1 MSTALSGAAQAAVC
15 AIALCFA
22 SASAADDCP
31 SIATTKG
38 AFVVERGPDS
48 KTEVFSGN
56 GPIVRSVLRYR
67 GQTVLE
73 TTHHEGIFELD
84 RLDRGR
90 RFVLKPK
97 ADLAKFFPLKQK
109 QRIETEFDLQQDDGK
124 LTTSRTHLNVIATD
138 TLYIGPCKYDI
149 LKIEREETRAGAR
162 FFSNVDYYAPAL
174 KYIVAKEYRE
184 RDGRTKLIKFDR
196 IYTSAAR

>member
-31 SIATTKG
+31 SIATAKG

-97 ADLAKFFPLKQK
+97 ADLAKALSV
-109 QRIETEFDLQQDDGK
+109 ETEAEDRRRIRPAAGRRQADHVAVTSQRDRHRHALISVRAS
-124 LTTSRTHLNVIATD
+124 TTSSRSSARRPVRRTVRFQRRLLCA
-138 TLYIGPCKYDI
+138 
-149 LKIEREETRAGAR
+149 RAEIHRRQGIQGAR
-162 FFSNVDYYAPAL
+162 WPH
-174 KYIVAKEYRE
+174 E
-184 RDGRTKLIKFDR
+184 R
-196 IYTSAAR
+196 